1 MAYGNEVQGN
11 ILNSFSAPA
20 WLVDM
25 ANIMVI
31 IHLLP
36 AYQVRP
42 CMWQDVGDAGRVV
55 SKHVFESFDFKHVF
69 LILTS
74 CVRRCGASP
83 SSSTW
88 RATRPSGG
96 ASVARPRPSAA
107 GGCAP
112 GSGRSTW

>member
-42 CMWQDVGDAGRVV
+42 CMWQDVGDAGR
-55 SKHVFESFDFKHVF
+55 E
-69 LILTS
+69 
-74 CVRRCGASP
+74 
-83 SSSTW
+83 
-88 RATRPSGG
+88 
-96 ASVARPRPSAA
+96 
-107 GGCAP
+107 
-112 GSGRSTW
+112 GS